1 MGVAVWHSK
10 KKQNG
15 DILVRLINDEYDGVN
30 SWIDVAR
37 VDERGKKIGGSYL
50 FFDPD
55 NGKILRSKDL
65 TTIDENDAVL
75 ELPKSYV
82 PYFKIW
88 HNKHKARY
96 RLRLETYNGTTYG
109 QLSNKVAVKCVDTK
123 GNDVY
128 CGNLL
133 FLYQN
138 GSKINIMHA
147 GAVFGSES
155 NEPLTGN
162 EHSVKVGV
170 L

>member
-1 MGVAVWHSK
+1 MGVAVWHSG

-15 DILVRLINDEYDGVN
+15 DILVRLINDEYDGVI
-30 SWIDVAR
+30 SWVDVAR

-65 TTIDENDAVL
+65 TTIDQDDTAL
-75 ELPKSYV
+75 ELPKRDV

-109 QLSNKVAVKCVDTK
+109 QLSNQVAVKCVDTK
-123 GNDVY
+123 GNNVH

-133 FLYQN
+133 FLSQQYN
-138 GSKINIMHA
+138 KIHIVHA
-147 GAVFGSES
+147 DSVFGDES
-155 NEPLTGN
+155 NGPLIGDDKR
-162 EHSVKVGV
+162 VKVGV

>member
-15 DILVRLINDEYDGVN
+15 DILVRLINDEYDGVI

-37 VDERGKKIGGSYL
+37 VDERGEKIGGSYL

-65 TTIDENDAVL
+65 TTIDEDDTAL
-75 ELPKSYV
+75 ELPKIDV

-96 RLRLETYNGTTYG
+96 RLRLETYQSIG
-109 QLSNKVAVKCVDTK
+109 SKPAMNKVAIKCVDTK
-123 GNDVY
+123 GKDIH

-133 FLYQN
+133 FLSQN
-138 GSKINIMHA
+138 GDKIHILHA
-147 GAVFGSES
+147 GSVFGFES
-155 NEPLTGN
+155 NEPLIGN
-162 EHSVKVGV
+162 DNSVKVGV

>member
-1 MGVAVWHSK
+1 MGVAVWHSG

-15 DILVRLINDEYDGVN
+15 DILVRLINDEYDGVI

-65 TTIDENDAVL
+65 TTIDEHDTAL
-75 ELPKSYV
+75 ELPKRDM

-96 RLRLETYNGTTYG
+96 RLRLETYISIGEQKQNR
-109 QLSNKVAVKCVDTK
+109 VAVKCVDTK
-123 GNDVY
+123 GKDVY

-133 FLYQN
+133 FLSQN
-138 GSKINIMHA
+138 GDKIHIMHA
-147 GAVFGSES
+147 GSVFGSES
-155 NEPLTGN
+155 QEPLIGEDN
-162 EHSVKVGV
+162 SVKVGV

>member
-1 MGVAVWHSK
+1 MGVAVWHSG

-15 DILVRLINDEYDGVN
+15 DILVRLINDEYDGLI

-37 VDERGKKIGGSYL
+37 VDVRGKKIGGSYL
-50 FFDPD
+50 FFNTD

-65 TTIDENDAVL
+65 TTINQDDTAL
-75 ELPKSYV
+75 ELPKKDM

-96 RLRLETYNGTTYG
+96 RLRLETYKSISGTTA
-109 QLSNKVAVKCVDTK
+109 NKVAVKCVDTK
-123 GNDVY
+123 GHDVH

-133 FLYQN
+133 FLSQQDN
-138 GSKINIMHA
+138 KIHIMHA
-147 GAVFGSES
+147 DGVFGYGS
-155 NEPLTGN
+155 NEPLIGDDN
-162 EHSVKVGV
+162 SIKVGV

>member
-15 DILVRLINDEYDGVN
+15 DILVRLINDEYDGVI

-37 VDERGKKIGGSYL
+37 VDERGEKMGDAYL

-55 NGKILRSKDL
+55 NGKILRSRDL
-65 TTIDENDAVL
+65 TTIDENDTTL
-75 ELPKSYV
+75 ELPKSDV

-96 RLRLETYNGTTYG
+96 RLRLETYQSIGSEPATNR
-109 QLSNKVAVKCVDTK
+109 VAVKCVDTK
-123 GNDVY
+123 GKDVY

-133 FLYQN
+133 FLSQK
-138 GSKINIMHA
+138 GDKINIMHA
-147 GAVFGSES
+147 GSVFGSES
-155 NEPLTGN
+155 NEPLIGDDN
-162 EHSVKVGV
+162 SVKVGV

>member
-15 DILVRLINDEYDGVN
+15 DTLVRLINDEYDGVI
-30 SWIDVAR
+30 SWIDVAI
-37 VDERGKKIGGSYL
+37 VNERGEKIGGAYL

-55 NGKILRSKDL
+55 NGKILRSNDL
-65 TTIDENDAVL
+65 TTIDENDTAL
-75 ELPKSYV
+75 ELPKSDV

-96 RLRLETYNGTTYG
+96 RLRLETYQSISEQKQNR
-109 QLSNKVAVKCVDTK
+109 VVVKCVDTK
-123 GNDVY
+123 GKDVY

-133 FLYQN
+133 FLSQK
-138 GSKINIMHA
+138 GDKIHIMHA
-147 GAVFGSES
+147 CAVFGPES
-155 NEPLTGN
+155 NEPLKGAG
-162 EHSVKVGV
+162 SGVKGGV